1 MKRTIQWIKGFFF
14 PPVNTP
20 KWLKIA
26 PYLILGVLSLAL
38 LWGGAY
44 TWEYTNSPEFCGES
58 CHTMPPEYTSYLVSP
73 HARVACVDCHIG
85 QGFITERITRKAG
98 DLRHVVSTLFTTYE
112 YPIKVKQLRPARETC
127 ELCHF
132 PEKFSDDSLRE
143 NVLYRSDQDNSSY
156 TLYLIL
162 KTGGGSQRIGLGQ
175 GIHWHIE
182 NPVQY
187 LALDKE
193 EQEIPYVRVEDYD
206 GSIKEYLD
214 IESELDL
221 DQIKEE
227 DLKEMDCI
235 TCHNRISHLVSYP
248 EEIID
253 KLLNRGLISTDIPDI
268 RLIALDTFYQEYSDT
283 QTALASFDMMEGY
296 YRENYPDY
304 YNEHKGDVSQAI
316 EELKTSYTNSVYPEQ
331 KSDWTSHPD
340 NIGHKNSP
348 ACLRCHDG
356 LHLTKQGEA
365 IRLEC
370 NLCHA
375 IPIVADA
382 SDFLTEIQVGKG
394 PEPETHLN
402 TNWISLHH
410 LVNDPSCGSCHTMA
424 DPGGTSNTS
433 FCSNS
438 ACHGVSWDYAG
449 FDAPALRET
458 IFDQLPTPSPS
469 PTPLVVSDLPEKIT
483 YSGII
488 SGILISRCGACHGE
502 SAQAGLDLS
511 TYTNAMDGSE
521 NGPVIIPGDPQASI
535 LVLKTTGDEPH
546 FSQFNNQELAL
557 IKEWIMAGATEN

>member
-1 MKRTIQWIKGFFF
+1 MKNIGHWIKGFFF

-20 KWLKIA
+20 RWLRVA
-26 PYLILGVLSLAL
+26 PYLVLGVLSLAL
-38 LWGGAY
+38 LWGAAY
-44 TWEYTNSPEFCGES
+44 AWEYTNSPEFCGET

-73 HARVACVDCHIG
+73 HARVDCVDCHIG

-98 DLRHVVSTLFTTYE
+98 DLRHVVSVLFTTYE

-143 NVLYRSDQDNSSY
+143 NVIYRSDQDNSSY
-156 TLYLIL
+156 TIYLIL

-182 NPVQY
+182 NPVLF
-187 LALDKE
+187 LALDEE
-193 EQEIPYVRVEDYD
+193 EQEIPYVRVEAYD
-206 GSIKEYLD
+206 GSIAEYLD
-214 IESELDL
+214 IESELSL

-227 DLKEMDCI
+227 DLREMDCI

-253 KLLNRGLISTDIPDI
+253 KLLERGLISPNIPNI
-268 RLIALDTFYQEYSDT
+268 RKISLDTFYQEYSNT

-296 YRENYPDY
+296 YRQNYPDY
-304 YNEHKGDVSQAI
+304 FNEHKGDVVQAI

-340 NIGHKNSP
+340 NIGHENSP

-375 IPIVADA
+375 IPVVAEA
-382 SDFLTEIQVGKG
+382 GEFLTEIQLSSG

-410 LVNDPSCGSCHTMA
+410 LVNDPSCGSCHTLA

-438 ACHGVSWDYAG
+438 ACHGVSWEFAG
-449 FDAPALRET
+449 FDAPRLRET
-458 IFDQLPTPSPS
+458 ILDQLPSLSPS
-469 PTPLVVSDLPEKIT
+469 PTPLVVSDLPDELT
-483 YSGII
+483 YPDII
-488 SGILISRCGACHGE
+488 SGILITRCGACHGE
-502 SAQAGLDLS
+502 SAQGGLDLTTYSS
-511 TYTNAMDGSE
+511 TMAGGE
-521 NGPVIIPGDPQASI
+521 NGPVIIPGDSQASR
-535 LVLKTTGDEPH
+535 LLLKTTGDNPH
-546 FSQFNNQELAL
+546 FSQFNSQELAL
-557 IKEWIMAGATEN
+557 IKEWIMAGAMEN